1 MGLVP
6 FTYTHVEY
14 DSGAGLLGP
23 LACLASLAPVF
34 FMVALA
40 STLAQRRDLATAACV
55 HARADR
61 LCSRARSPRPLAA
74 TARASSCPPCAAFAR
89 ASCSTSC

>member
-14 DSGAGLLGP
+14 DSGDGLLGP

-40 STLAQRRDLATAACV
+40 STLALVLAEGG
-55 HARADR
+55 ARARDAGR
-61 LCSRARSPRPLAA
+61 M
-74 TARASSCPPCAAFAR
+74 ARA
-89 ASCSTSC
+89 